1 MAAAEAKA
9 ERQRTANHS
18 FVQEDARRSPK
29 FSCSPS
35 SSSSKSESD
44 GAPDNA
50 ANGPYHP
57 PPTCIPDKPYSGP
70 PTNIKWW
77 LNLQPHVGP
86 QKDFTYEQLNAL
98 ETELEVLSSGFIH
111 KTAKISEDHQS
122 REKFCNQTVM
132 KNNNNSSVEKPWEVS
147 TTCKN
152 NEHDTGMQE
161 FKAVFGNDSQRTTHK
176 KDLGEFWYLDD
187 KFTGLDSFNCLVPEQ
202 AKRLSSDLGSNWVG
216 AEKAEPWWRSAG
228 QDGLASLVAQK
239 SLEHIENC
247 DLPRP
252 LAKHFRKGP
261 STCTE
266 CFECDESL
274 ASSLDKMVDKGFSSL
289 KNYTWEN
296 PTTDHSLQDSDQPF
310 SNSIGN
316 GTSKDEADD
325 DPSKTKLLEALCHS
339 QTRAREAEKAAQEA
353 FADKE
358 HIITLFFR
366 QASQLFAYK
375 QWLQLLQLENLYIQ
389 LKNKNQP
396 ISSLFPVVL
405 PWVPH
410 RGRQMKKGQQRA
422 GKRKRGRQRNEIRK
436 CAVAFALG
444 LGLASAGLLLGWTMG
459 WLFPPL

>member
-1 MAAAEAKA
+1 MAAAEAEA
-9 ERQRTANHS
+9 ARQHTANHS
-18 FVQEDARRSPK
+18 FVQEDVRRAPK

-35 SSSSKSESD
+35 SSFSKSESD

-50 ANGPYHP
+50 ANGPDHP
-57 PPTCIPDKPYSGP
+57 SSTCIPDKLYSGP

-111 KTAKISEDHQS
+111 KKSAKISEDHQP
-122 REKFCNQTVM
+122 RGNQTVM
-132 KNNNNSSVEKPWEVS
+132 KNNNNSYVEKPWEVS

-161 FKAVFGNDSQRTTHK
+161 FKDVLGNDSQRTNK

-187 KFTGLDSFNCLVPEQ
+187 KFTGLDSFNCLIPKQ

-274 ASSLDKMVDKGFSSL
+274 ASSLDKMVDKGFSGL
-289 KNYTWEN
+289 KNYTWES
-296 PTTDHSLQDSDQPF
+296 PTTDHSLQDSDQLF

-353 FADKE
+353 YAEKE

-375 QWLQLLQLENLYIQ
+375 QWFQLLQLENLYFQ

-396 ISSLFPVVL
+396 ITSLFPVVL

-410 RGRQMKKGQQRA
+410 RGRKMKKGQPRV
-422 GKRKRGRQRNEIRK
+422 GKRKRCRQRNEIRK
-436 CAVAFALG
+436 YAVAFAVG